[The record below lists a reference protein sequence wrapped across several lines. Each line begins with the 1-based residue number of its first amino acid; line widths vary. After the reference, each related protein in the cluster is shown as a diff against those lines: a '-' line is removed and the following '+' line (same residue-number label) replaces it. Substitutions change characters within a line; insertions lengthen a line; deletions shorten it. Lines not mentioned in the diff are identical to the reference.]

1 MGHEASVIDG
11 ALMREFGGY
20 ARTAPLP
27 MWVVAKLH
35 SEFETL
41 GLYSRILSAAA
52 EEDDSGPVLR
62 VTASKDWGDL
72 LFRDEGSE
80 AESMKRLLEI
90 GAITKVAEYQS
101 GKVRLQM
108 EPYPPEI
115 REEIDAYRRPNGKL
129 VAVFS

>member
-11 ALMREFGGY
+11 ALMREFGEY

-27 MWVVAKLH
+27 VWVVAKLH
-35 SEFETL
+35 SEFEVL
-41 GLYSRILSAAA
+41 GLYCRIASAAA
-52 EEDDSGPVLR
+52 EESDGTDSIR
-62 VTASKDWGDL
+62 VTMSKDWGDM
-72 LFRDEGSE
+72 LFREEGSL
-80 AESMKRLLEI
+80 ADGMKRLLEI
-90 GAITKVAEYQS
+90 GAVTKVAEYQS

-115 REEIDAYRRPNGKL
+115 REELDAYRRPNGKL